1 MADAFSSSDSDGE
14 FEGFT
19 VEKCTKAEERD
30 VRKQLEIVNDV
41 DSDISVSDLSDDEF
55 ESEESDDEDNQ
66 PLAEIARWTEN
77 LGEINAKDFSGPAPG
92 PTTFMDKSKSELDF
106 FHLLFPSDYYDEIAR
121 QTNAYADRSIAA
133 IPNPTWYLP
142 LEKR

>member
-19 VEKCTKAEERD
+19 VEECTEAEERD
-30 VRKQLEIVNDV
+30 VRKQLEIVNDI
-41 DSDISVSDLSDDEF
+41 DSDISVSDLSDNEF

-66 PLAEIARWTEN
+66 PLAEIAKN
-77 LGEINAKDFSGPAPG
+77 LGEINAKDFSVPAPG

-121 QTNAYADRSIAA
+121 QTNAYADRSMAA
-133 IPNPTWYLP
+133 IPNPTWYP
-142 LEKR
+142 TT